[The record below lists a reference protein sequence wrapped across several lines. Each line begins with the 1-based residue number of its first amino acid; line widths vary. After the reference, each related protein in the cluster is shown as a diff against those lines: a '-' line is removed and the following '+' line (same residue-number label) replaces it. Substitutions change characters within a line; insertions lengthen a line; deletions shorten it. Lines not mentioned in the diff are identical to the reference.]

1 MKKKTERRKEPL
13 GPTDQNSQQQII
25 TLKKKMKSEIKR
37 PKTRMVEMH
46 NSLIC

>member
-25 TLKKKMKSEIKR
+25 TLKKKDEVRNKKAKN
-37 PKTRMVEMH
+37 PH
-46 NSLIC
+46 G